1 MVLFLIHHKVVWV
14 TRFHRAGEHVSPRLT
29 EEMTNLS
36 NAVCCREAADKV
48 VTGSGKFEELVVCS
62 QEIAASTTQLVVSS
76 KVKAP
81 RGSKNLPLLA
91 NASRDVTAATGK
103 VVASAKSA
111 AQMIEDLG
119 MFLPS

>member
-1 MVLFLIHHKVVWV
+1 MLSLLLLLFC
-14 TRFHRAGEHVSPRLT
+14 VSHY
-29 EEMTNLS
+29 
-36 NAVCCREAADKV
+36 REAADKV
-48 VTGSGKFEELVVCS
+48 VKGSGKFEELVVCS

-81 RGSKNLPLLA
+81 RGSTNLPLLA
-91 NASRDVTAATGK
+91 EASRNVTAATGK

-119 MFLPS
+119 MLYKFSVTDSQKLIKASVMSI

>member
-1 MVLFLIHHKVVWV
+1 LEAIGGF
-14 TRFHRAGEHVSPRLT
+14 VSLNPHLLLRY
-29 EEMTNLS
+29 
-36 NAVCCREAADKV
+36 READKV

-62 QEIAASTTQLVVSS
+62 QEVAASTTQLVVSS

-81 RGSKNLPLLA
+81 RGSKNLPQLA
-91 NASRDVTAATGK
+91 EASRNVTDATGK

-119 MFLPS
+119 RCHARAVDLVSSLLKF

>member
-1 MVLFLIHHKVVWV
+1 MK
-14 TRFHRAGEHVSPRLT
+14 
-29 EEMTNLS
+29 
-36 NAVCCREAADKV
+36 
-48 VTGSGKFEELVVCS
+48 GSGKFEELVVCS

-81 RGSKNLPLLA
+81 RGSTNLPLLA
-91 NASRDVTAATGK
+91 EASRNVTAATGK

-119 MFLPS
+119 MFALSALRGVSLARADSKQIVIIIV

>member
-1 MVLFLIHHKVVWV
+1 M
-14 TRFHRAGEHVSPRLT
+14 SYY
-29 EEMTNLS
+29 
-36 NAVCCREAADKV
+36 REAADKV
-48 VTGSGKFEELVVCS
+48 VKGSGKFEELVVCS

-81 RGSKNLPLLA
+81 RGSTNLPLLA
-91 NASRDVTAATGK
+91 EASRNVTAATGK

-119 MFLPS
+119 MFVLTAFRLVALARVITLQFLDYWLHFVLVLFT